1 MRPRRSAAVILALV
15 PWLLFMSAEEGA
27 KTSATMDFLGKTVNF
42 LVLFGGLA
50 LVLRKPLAAMLAKRT
65 ADVREMLRLAE
76 ASRSAAEGKRADS
89 AARLSELE
97 DEIGRMAATAE
108 SLAQREK
115 DRIAAQAEE
124 EARRLRRFTEQ
135 AIEQQ
140 VRSGVRAL
148 KARAAETAT
157 ALARERIR
165 KKLTAE
171 DQAALID
178 KSIDRLSRLHEG

>member
-1 MRPRRSAAVILALV
+1 
-15 PWLLFMSAEEGA
+15 MSA
-27 KTSATMDFLGKTVNF
+27 SLDFIGKAVNF

-50 LVLRKPLAAMLAKRT
+50 FVLRKPLSVMLAKRS
-65 ADVREMLRLAE
+65 ADIQETFRLAE
-76 ASRSAAEGKRADS
+76 ASRSEAAKKREES
-89 AARLSELE
+89 TARLSGLE
-97 DEIGRMAATAE
+97 EEIQRMMSTAE
-108 SLAQREK
+108 AEARREK

-124 EARRLRRFTEQ
+124 EAKRLRRFAEQ

-140 VRSGVRAL
+140 VRSGVRELTAG
-148 KARAAETAT
+148 AAEAAT

-165 KKLTAE
+165 KKLTAA

>member
-1 MRPRRSAAVILALV
+1 MRPRRSAAVVLALV

-27 KTSATMDFLGKTVNF
+27 KTSAAMDFLGKTVNF
-42 LVLFGGLA
+42 LILFGGLA
-50 LVLRKPLAAMLAKRT
+50 VALRKPLAAMLAKWM
-65 ADVREMLRLAE
+65 ANIRETLRLAE
-76 ASRSAAEGKRADS
+76 ASLSTAEGKREAS
-89 AARLSELE
+89 TARLSGLE
-97 DEIGRMAATAE
+97 DEIGRMMSTAE
-108 SLAQREK
+108 SVAQREK

-124 EARRLRRFTEQ
+124 EAQRLRRFTDQ

-140 VRSGVRAL
+140 VRSGVREL

-165 KKLTAE
+165 NKLTAE